1 MLSATVPRFRRPQFL
16 FVSQG
21 SQAWDRWD
29 RWERWERWDR
39 GTAEGDFHRLRDRPV
54 HWWPLLLVATWC
66 GSLDL
71 TVKSIVAES
80 FISFISFHFQKV
92 SSLFFKMCEN

>member
-1 MLSATVPRFRRPQFL
+1 MANHCKVYTCRTYRKQKVPVLSATVPRFRRPQFL

-29 RWERWERWDR
+29 RWERWDR

-54 HWWPLLLVATWC
+54 HWWPLLLVATWY

-71 TVKSIVAES
+71 TVSIQVVES
-80 FISFISFHFQKV
+80 FH
-92 SSLFFKMCEN
+92 